1 MVNVKLR
8 FGPKLNVH
16 ILEKPTGSLGSGQI
30 SRDFPAGLRRV
41 QTGSPGPSAWPGL
54 PRGRLEQ
61 SKSLALRA
69 PRSAQARAGL
79 GSHRAQGEGPRPPP
93 EGPDPAGS
101 GRQVEATPRGEAD
114 PVRLEPSIPALPLP
128 PSLRRGGIREGTFQR
143 ALACRVWKWNKSI
156 CK

>member
-41 QTGSPGPSAWPGL
+41 QTGSPGPSAWPEL

-79 GSHRAQGEGPRPPP
+79 GSHRAPGRGSQAPARGSRPS
-93 EGPDPAGS
+93 GQRQAGWGYS
-101 GRQVEATPRGEAD
+101 PGRGWPCQA
-114 PVRLEPSIPALPLP
+114 
-128 PSLRRGGIREGTFQR
+128 GTFHSGPASSPLSAPRRDSRRDFPESVSVQG
-143 ALACRVWKWNKSI
+143 VEME
-156 CK
+156 